1 MNLRAVAYGRKSFD
15 DPENR
20 TSSVDDQEL
29 FARNYAEQHGFHLVG
44 FHGDNGI
51 TGATMERPGLQAVLA
66 ALKAGEAEILIIE
79 DVDRLGRDQEHLS
92 FMRKLF
98 TAYDVTV
105 HTVAAGRIDDL
116 TFSFKGIIGEQQ
128 RMRIAYTTRR
138 GLKGKATR
146 GGSTGGKI
154 LGYEKQVLGLDA
166 QGRETDRL
174 AICPDEAA
182 LVLRIFKL
190 YADGYSLKAIC
201 QILNDE
207 GVPSPRAREKG
218 KYNSGIWNPSTLSGN
233 VTLGEGI
240 LNNAIYIG
248 RRIFNRRRW
257 VEIPNENRGFSR
269 RPRLNP
275 ESEWIVRDEPE
286 LRIVDQTLWD
296 RVKARQAE
304 ARAARDAK
312 FKLTGNPLAGA
323 KRPEH
328 LLSGLVRCGVCGE
341 HYVSTGGRW
350 RCKAAL
356 RKACSNGSIL
366 GHQLEERA
374 LAGLRDHLLTPEVI
388 GRFAQHLQHELHAQ
402 QKAAHSRRAEIE
414 TSLAETRS
422 RTAKILKRI
431 EEDDDAP
438 RSLSA
443 RLKELEAEEER
454 LEEELRTLPDQTIVR
469 LPANYEAV
477 YRTAI
482 AQLEQHLTTKD
493 AASSRNAIR
502 ALIDSV
508 VVHAGDSRG
517 GKVRRLEL
525 HGDLYRMLEFTEE
538 AGSSGAQKRKQPQA
552 GGLGAGSVTP
562 VVAGVGFEPTTF
574 RL

>member
-1 MNLRAVAYGRKSFD
+1 MLIDHPHRTVAKLR
-15 DPENR
+15 
-20 TSSVDDQEL
+20 
-29 FARNYAEQHGFHLVG
+29 
-44 FHGDNGI
+44 
-51 TGATMERPGLQAVLA
+51 
-66 ALKAGEAEILIIE
+66 
-79 DVDRLGRDQEHLS
+79 
-92 FMRKLF
+92 RKLVPCS
-98 TAYDVTV
+98 A
-105 HTVAAGRIDDL
+105 HHSS
-116 TFSFKGIIGEQQ
+116 FSQIG
-128 RMRIAYTTRR
+128 AS
-138 GLKGKATR
+138 GKP
-146 GGSTGGKI
+146 G
-154 LGYEKQVLGLDA
+154 
-166 QGRETDRL
+166 
-174 AICPDEAA
+174 
-182 LVLRIFKL
+182 
-190 YADGYSLKAIC
+190 
-201 QILNDE
+201 
-207 GVPSPRAREKG
+207 
-218 KYNSGIWNPSTLSGN
+218 TL
-233 VTLGEGI
+233 
-240 LNNAIYIG
+240 
-248 RRIFNRRRW
+248 
-257 VEIPNENRGFSR
+257 
-269 RPRLNP
+269 
-275 ESEWIVRDEPE
+275 
-286 LRIVDQTLWD
+286 Q
-296 RVKARQAE
+296 
-304 ARAARDAK
+304 
-312 FKLTGNPLAGA
+312 
-323 KRPEH
+323 
-328 LLSGLVRCGVCGE
+328 
-341 HYVSTGGRW
+341 
-350 RCKAAL
+350 
-356 RKACSNGSIL
+356 SIL

-454 LEEELRTLPDQTIVR
+454 LEEELKTLPDQTIVR

-552 GGLGAGSVTP
+552 GSLGAGRVTL